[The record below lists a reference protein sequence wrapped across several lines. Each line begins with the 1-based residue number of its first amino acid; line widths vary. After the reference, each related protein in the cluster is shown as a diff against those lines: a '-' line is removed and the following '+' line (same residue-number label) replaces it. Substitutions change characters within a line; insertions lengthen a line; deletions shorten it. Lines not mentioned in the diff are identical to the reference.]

1 MSNPSPHLG
10 LHDARATPAYEPLPA
25 VSDDEALE
33 AALHR
38 ASTRSSPNA
47 LPEHVARR
55 LNDLIDAGIAGP
67 SLAPPVAQ
75 AASGQAA
82 SGQAAPGQAAPGPAE
97 RLSGAGSPR
106 NASRWPL
113 IAALAAGLALASS
126 IALFTRYRAV
136 SAQASSLAQ
145 QLAKAQDQVEVNQ
158 RLIAAARSQ
167 IEQHGAEVQAI
178 KVAELAAVQQLADA
192 TASHAARQ
200 RELQSQL
207 DAATLTIASLEAPI
221 DPATVR
227 QNRTKLLEVPGT
239 VRLAWAPFNVDG
251 APPAEQAG
259 VQGDVVWNDEL
270 QTGYLRFVGL
280 AANDP
285 AREQYQVWVI
295 DERGMEQKVSGGVFN
310 ANADGEVI
318 VPIRPGIDV
327 GRVALFAVTVENP
340 GGTWVPDL
348 RRRVVIAPRG

>member
-10 LHDARATPAYEPLPA
+10 SHDARATPAYEPLPA

-38 ASTRSSPNA
+38 ASTRSSPTA

-67 SLAPPVAQ
+67 SLAQPLA
-75 AASGQAA
+75 
-82 SGQAAPGQAAPGPAE
+82 QAAPGQAAPGPAQ
-97 RLSGAGSPR
+97 RLSDAGSPR

-167 IEQHGAEVQAI
+167 IEQHGAEVQSI
-178 KVAELAAVQQLADA
+178 KAAELAAVQQLADA

-207 DAATLTIASLEAPI
+207 DAATMTIASLEAPI